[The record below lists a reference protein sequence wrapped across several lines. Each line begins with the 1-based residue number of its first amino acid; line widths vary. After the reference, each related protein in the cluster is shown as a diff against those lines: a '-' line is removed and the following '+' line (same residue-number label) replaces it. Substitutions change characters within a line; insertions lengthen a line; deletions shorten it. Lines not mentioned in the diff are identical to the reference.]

1 MPKVTALPEGQ
12 TSGDLMTQFIETAD
26 KKGIT
31 WTYETEQNHF
41 FIQNEGE
48 IDLQV
53 KVGDQSFT
61 LRPTEQF
68 GKQMD
73 FTSFNVKAVT
83 EDDEKTGSYSAFATK
98 YGYPGMD
105 KLEKIDTA
113 KPAQNQAADVEDESA
128 KDKKT
133 SQ

>member
-1 MPKVTALPEGQ
+1 MAKVTALPEGQ

-26 KKGIT
+26 KKGKT

-53 KVGDQSFT
+53 KVADQLVT
-61 LRPTEQF
+61 LRPTDQF
-68 GKQMD
+68 GKELD

-83 EDDEKTGSYSAFATK
+83 DDDEKTGSYSVFATK
-98 YGYPGMD
+98 YGFPGMD

-113 KPAQNQAADVEDESA
+113 KPAMNQPTDVEDESA
-128 KDKKT
+128 KDTKASK
-133 SQ
+133 